1 MMVQSTIDKIRDTS
15 VYRTIRKLCGV
26 IDEQN
31 TVVENLQNELDAFDL
46 DGVKT
51 DVTNLKTNDAAQD
64 TKITAISDNVA
75 NLDENV
81 ETNTEDITY
90 LKSSVSSQNSRLTNA
105 ETDILNLRDEDK
117 KLTNALPKTYTLYRN
132 GEGKIQAQVETI
144 DGTLFNSN
152 ILDMIIPYQYDIIS
166 GTTERSFKLDITMS
180 DGSKYTTN
188 DFIIPAGGGTEVVVT
203 GITLAKD
210 SSNVNRFHV
219 GINLS
224 DSTMIDSG
232 YISMVDNVVATYAD
246 SKLTIS
252 VNGVSSVPVAI
263 DGGGSAYTAGMGI
276 TITDG
281 TIAIDDTVVALKSDI
296 VDMETKTNASATYA
310 TKTALASTDAN
321 VALAQS
327 TADDANTKANS
338 CFDNVTIADNVLT
351 FTKPDDTH
359 VDVVLPI
366 SRISYFPE
374 LISVPIS
381 MFNFSSYSSGPI
393 RSVYSN
399 LIDQPFY
406 SIYDNCVMSIKT
418 VPSDRVSFSATVH
431 VDVDN
436 TDFDAIRKY
445 IANKMLDGKKLS
457 DGIYWFYFVTDWYY
471 HEYWLSLS
479 LPALNNNYIQTQ
491 TVYLGHSLVFS
502 VTISDGEII
511 SVDKGRD
518 SEMAKKDG
526 DYGESI
532 NFIPVYYKKVA

>member
-1 MMVQSTIDKIRDTS
+1 MMVQSTIDKIKDTTI
-15 VYRTIRKLCGV
+15 YRSIRKLCGV

-46 DGVKT
+46 DGVKA
-51 DVTNLKTNDAAQD
+51 DVTKLKTNDAAQD
-64 TKITAISDNVA
+64 TKIATVSENVA
-75 NLDENV
+75 TL
-81 ETNTEDITY
+81 TEDISY

-210 SSNVNRFHV
+210 SNNVNRFHV

-224 DSTMIDSG
+224 DGTMIDSG
-232 YISMVDNVVATYAD
+232 YISMVDNVVADFTD

-263 DGGGSAYTAGMGI
+263 DVSGEFTPGTGI
-276 TITDG
+276 TITSG

-296 VDMETKTNASATYA
+296 ADMETKTNASATYA

-338 CFDNVTIADNVLT
+338 AIDNVSISGSTMTFSKINDEHIDVEIPINGIDLSIIEMQPSLSYTSSSTGSKTTYEYESVQVGNCALSLHNSCKVLNPIYHESHSATWYSYTIDESLVLNHIKSIANLGNGIYAVAICCGRNVEWNHTHGSFSRTVTRKQMFSTRINAIIVIEDNEII
-351 FTKPDDTH
+351 D
-359 VDVVLPI
+359 
-366 SRISYFPE
+366 YFFYGSEIHSKYPS
-374 LISVPIS
+374 LDFISVI
-381 MFNFSSYSSGPI
+381 N
-393 RSVYSN
+393 
-399 LIDQPFY
+399 IDK
-406 SIYDNCVMSIKT
+406 I
-418 VPSDRVSFSATVH
+418 
-431 VDVDN
+431 
-436 TDFDAIRKY
+436 
-445 IANKMLDGKKLS
+445 
-457 DGIYWFYFVTDWYY
+457 
-471 HEYWLSLS
+471 
-479 LPALNNNYIQTQ
+479 
-491 TVYLGHSLVFS
+491 
-502 VTISDGEII
+502 
-511 SVDKGRD
+511 
-518 SEMAKKDG
+518 
-526 DYGESI
+526 
-532 NFIPVYYKKVA
+532 

>member
-1 MMVQSTIDKIRDTS
+1 MMVQSTIDKIKDTTI
-15 VYRTIRKLCGV
+15 YRSIRKLCGV

-46 DGVKT
+46 DGVKA
-51 DVTNLKTNDAAQD
+51 DVTKLKTNDATQD

-81 ETNTEDITY
+81 ETNTEDISY

-224 DSTMIDSG
+224 DGTMIDSG

-263 DGGGSAYTAGMGI
+263 DVSGEFTPGTGI
-276 TITDG
+276 TITSG

-296 VDMETKTNASATYA
+296 ADMETKTNASATYA

-359 VDVVLPI
+359 VEITLPTRKI
-366 SRISYFPE
+366 NNIDIDIPSDYVTWYERSQQYTGIVSIGESDTNRVFGDATFNLKYTSKTETRNNTVYISYQRYE
-374 LISVPIS
+374 DLTTYLAN
-381 MFNFSSYSSGPI
+381 NFINQVTIP
-393 RSVYSN
+393 
-399 LIDQPFY
+399 
-406 SIYDNCVMSIKT
+406 
-418 VPSDRVSFSATVH
+418 
-431 VDVDN
+431 
-436 TDFDAIRKY
+436 
-445 IANKMLDGKKLS
+445 
-457 DGIYWFYFVTDWYY
+457 DGIYHLYFLWHETGSYENFYWGGNSVTISD
-471 HEYWLSLS
+471 SL
-479 LPALNNNYIQTQ
+479 N
-491 TVYLGHSLVFS
+491 HSVGISWSFRM
-502 VTISDGEII
+502 TISDGEISALKTYNYHTGLGIVTPTALSLMLVNI
-511 SVDKGRD
+511 SQVT
-518 SEMAKKDG
+518 SM
-526 DYGESI
+526 
-532 NFIPVYYKKVA
+532 